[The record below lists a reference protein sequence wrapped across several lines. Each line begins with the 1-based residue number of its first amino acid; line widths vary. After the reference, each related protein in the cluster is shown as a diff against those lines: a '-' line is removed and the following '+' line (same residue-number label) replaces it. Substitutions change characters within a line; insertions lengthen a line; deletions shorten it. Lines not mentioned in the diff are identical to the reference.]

1 MAEFNADK
9 LNERLEQLNREQLAT
24 MEKLV
29 EELLKEMKE
38 GKPVPKRSEDTGSS
52 PPPQPA
58 GDRRQFRP
66 CARSDHR
73 IQTGR
78 GEDQICKLGRAHR
91 LLQPLRGP
99 RRALPA

>member
-38 GKPVPKRSEDTGSS
+38 GKPVPKRSEETSSS
-52 PPPQPA
+52 PSP
-58 GDRRQFRP
+58 RLSS
-66 CARSDHR
+66 RS
-73 IQTGR
+73 G
-78 GEDQICKLGRAHR
+78 G
-91 LLQPLRGP
+91 
-99 RRALPA
+99 

>member
-38 GKPVPKRSEDTGSS
+38 GKPVPKRSEKTSSS
-52 PPPQPA
+52 PPP
-58 GDRRQFRP
+58 RLSS
-66 CARSDHR
+66 RS
-73 IQTGR
+73 G
-78 GEDQICKLGRAHR
+78 G
-91 LLQPLRGP
+91 
-99 RRALPA
+99 